1 MLPATLLATTAIF
14 NEGRNRG
21 RLLLGVSLAA
31 MLLPLAGLPALQLA
45 PDPALT
51 VATKPVAAGERVLES
66 LSGNPMLIDV
76 MEHRPLWWG
85 DLGETMAELGTS
97 RAVLIPEG
105 GAPRVVSWKP
115 LERRIDVESPH
126 AATLVLRLLAD
137 PHWTVLVND
146 QSTMPN
152 RWGAALAVSLPPGRS
167 EIDVR
172 WATDI
177 RAIAG
182 AIIAAI
188 LLTGIALHRRRKRTT
203 FNPGRAKTD
212 GDPTPR
218 EIGSQ

>member
-1 MLPATLLATTAIF
+1 M
-14 NEGRNRG
+14 
-21 RLLLGVSLAA
+21 AA
-31 MLLPLAGLPALQLA
+31 MMLPLAGLPALRLV

-85 DLGETMAELGTS
+85 DLGETMAVLGP
-97 RAVLIPEG
+97 RQAILVPEG
-105 GAPRVVSWKP
+105 GAARVVSWKP

-126 AATLVLRLLAD
+126 AATLILRLLAD
-137 PHWTVLVND
+137 PHWTVMVNRR
-146 QSTMPN
+146 STLPD

-167 EIDVR
+167 EIEVR
-172 WATDI
+172 WAPDL

-188 LLTGIALHRRRKRTT
+188 LLTGIAHLRRR
-203 FNPGRAKTD
+203 
-212 GDPTPR
+212 R
-218 EIGSQ
+218 EASPEL